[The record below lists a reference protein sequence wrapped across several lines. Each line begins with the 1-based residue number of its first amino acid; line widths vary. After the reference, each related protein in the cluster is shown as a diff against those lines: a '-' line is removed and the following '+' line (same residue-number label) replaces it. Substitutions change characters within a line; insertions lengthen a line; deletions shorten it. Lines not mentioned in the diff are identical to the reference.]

1 MNLVVGALYVR
12 RRVYSPEYEKL
23 LYWTDFWVPTV

>member
-1 MNLVVGALYVR
+1 MQYKDFSMNLVVGALYVR

-23 LYWTDFWVPTV
+23 LY